1 MAKRTNGQGA
11 QAPEMKNT
19 MKKLMIAAAFA
30 AMVGGASADG
40 VCDNTGSDCWVYDVK
55 VTMKTLGPKLI
66 KGKDCYGGASGSVE
80 YLVNTTRKF
89 QGIAW
94 ACEGACEMPTQE
106 GLNFVMWE
114 PARKVNVTEPLK
126 WGAEIKIGDII
137 GSSNVVTTVN
147 GVEVT
152 NAVPVYATATDVK
165 KAGWEADTLSFD
177 IADRYDK
184 KANKV
189 EACWSF
195 EDLKNTFTTPDG
207 DFDGE
212 GEIIAAGFGKFDVKN
227 SRIASISGNAVGT
240 ISPTMKC
247 DVPVVCDLCTEF
259 EDWFTDGQAA
269 TEVVMS
275 GSWSM
280 KFNKSLATGKKTL
293 GQVVPKYAQD

>member
-1 MAKRTNGQGA
+1 
-11 QAPEMKNT
+11 
-19 MKKLMIAAAFA
+19 MIAAAFA
-30 AMVGGASADG
+30 AMVGGASAD
-40 VCDNTGSDCWVYDVK
+40 VCDNTSGSDCWVYDVK
-55 VTMKTLGPKLI
+55 VTMKTLGPKRI
-66 KGKDCYGGASGSVE
+66 KGKDCYGAADKDSNVE

-89 QGIAW
+89 SGIAW
-94 ACEGACEMPTQE
+94 ACEGACEMPTE
-106 GLNFVMWE
+106 DDLDFVMWE

-126 WGAEIKIGDII
+126 WVEIKKGDVLVPEHDEVVDD
-137 GSSNVVTTVN
+137 GNGNVTTN
-147 GVEVT
+147 H
-152 NAVPVYATATDVK
+152 VPAKIATDADVK
-165 KAGWEADTLSFD
+165 KGWEADTLSFD

-189 EACWSF
+189 EAYWSF
-195 EDLKNTFTTPDG
+195 ENLKNTFTTSDG
-207 DFDGE
+207 DFDGD
-212 GEIIAAGFGKFDVKN
+212 GKIFAAGFGKFDVKN

-247 DVPVVCDLCTEF
+247 NAPVVCDLCTEF

>member
-1 MAKRTNGQGA
+1 
-11 QAPEMKNT
+11 

-30 AMVGGASADG
+30 AMVGGASAD
-40 VCDNTGSDCWVYDVK
+40 VCDNNPASGPDCWVYDVK
-55 VTMKTLGPKLI
+55 VTMKTLGPKQI
-66 KGKDCYGGASGSVE
+66 KSSSKDCHGAAGDTSYVE

-94 ACEGACEMPTQE
+94 ACEGACEMPTDD

-126 WGAEIKIGDII
+126 WVEIKVGDKIGEKPDLDNLVTNDD
-137 GSSNVVTTVN
+137 GTVTTN
-147 GVEVT
+147 MI
-152 NAVPVYATATDVK
+152 PVYATAADVK
-165 KAGWEADTLSFD
+165 KGWEADTLSFE

-189 EACWSF
+189 EAYWF
-195 EDLKNTFTTPDG
+195 FDELQNTVTTPDG

-212 GEIIAAGFGKFDVKN
+212 GEIIAAGFGKFDVKYG
-227 SRIASISGNAVGT
+227 RIASISGNAVGT
-240 ISPTMKC
+240 ITPTMKC
-247 DVPVVCDLCTEF
+247 DAPVLCDLCTEF
-259 EDWFTDGQAA
+259 EDWFTDGEAA
-269 TEVVMS
+269 EEVVMS

-293 GQVVPKYAQD
+293 GQVVPKYAQTK

>member
-1 MAKRTNGQGA
+1 
-11 QAPEMKNT
+11 MKNT

-40 VCDNTGSDCWVYDVK
+40 VCDNTSGSDCWVYDVK

-66 KGKDCYGGASGSVE
+66 KGKDCYGDASGSVE

-94 ACEGACEMPTQE
+94 ACEGACEMPTQD

-126 WGAEIKIGDII
+126 WGKAINIGDVI

-152 NAVPVYATATDVK
+152 NTVPVHATATDVK
-165 KAGWEADTLSFD
+165 EAGWEADTLSFE

-189 EACWSF
+189 EAYWYF
-195 EDLKNTFTTPDG
+195 DELQNTFTAPDHT
-207 DFDGE
+207 FDGE

-227 SRIASISGNAVGT
+227 GRIASISGNAVGT
-240 ISPTMKC
+240 ITPTLKC
-247 DVPVVCDLCTEF
+247 DPPVVCDLCTEF
-259 EDWFTDGQAA
+259 EDWFTDGEAA

-280 KFNKSLATGKKTL
+280 KFNKSLATGKKNL
-293 GQVVPKYAQD
+293 GQVVPKYAQTK

>member
-1 MAKRTNGQGA
+1 
-11 QAPEMKNT
+11 MKNT

-40 VCDNTGSDCWVYDVK
+40 VCDNTSGSDCWVYDVK
-55 VTMKTLGPKLI
+55 VTMKTLGPKRI
-66 KGKDCYGGASGSVE
+66 KGKDCYGAADKNSNVE

-94 ACEGACEMPTQE
+94 ACEGACEMPTE
-106 GLNFVMWE
+106 DGLNFVMWE

-126 WGAEIKIGDII
+126 WVDIKVGDKIGEKPDLD
-137 GSSNVVTTVN
+137 NL
-147 GVEVT
+147 VT
-152 NAVPVYATATDVK
+152 NADGTVTTNMIPDYATAADVK
-165 KAGWEADTLSFD
+165 KGWEADTLSFE

-189 EACWSF
+189 EAYWSF
-195 EDLKNTFTTPDG
+195 DELQNTVTTPDG

-212 GEIIAAGFGKFDVKN
+212 GKIIAAGFGKFDVKYG
-227 SRIASISGNAVGT
+227 RIASISGNAVGT
-240 ISPTMKC
+240 ITPTMKC
-247 DVPVVCDLCTEF
+247 NAPVLCDLCTEF
-259 EDWFTDGQAA
+259 VDWFTDGQAA

-293 GQVVPKYAQD
+293 GQVVPKYAQSK

>member
-1 MAKRTNGQGA
+1 
-11 QAPEMKNT
+11 

-30 AMVGGASADG
+30 AMVGGASAD
-40 VCDNTGSDCWVYDVK
+40 VCDNTSGSDCWVYDVK
-55 VTMKTLGPKLI
+55 VTMKTLGPKRI
-66 KGKDCYGGASGSVE
+66 KGKDCYGAADKDSNVE

-89 QGIAW
+89 SGIAW
-94 ACEGACEMPTQE
+94 ACEGACEMPTE
-106 GLNFVMWE
+106 DDLDFVMWE

-126 WGAEIKIGDII
+126 WVEIKKGDVLVPEHDEVVDD
-137 GSSNVVTTVN
+137 GNGNVTTN
-147 GVEVT
+147 H
-152 NAVPVYATATDVK
+152 VPAKIATDADVK
-165 KAGWEADTLSFD
+165 KGWEADTLSFD

-189 EACWSF
+189 EAYWSF
-195 EDLKNTFTTPDG
+195 ENLKNTFTTSDG
-207 DFDGE
+207 DFDGD
-212 GEIIAAGFGKFDVKN
+212 GKIFAAGFGKFDVKN

-247 DVPVVCDLCTEF
+247 NAPVVCDLCTEF

>member
-1 MAKRTNGQGA
+1 
-11 QAPEMKNT
+11 MKNT

-30 AMVGGASADG
+30 AMVGGASAD
-40 VCDNTGSDCWVYDVK
+40 VCDNTSGSDCWVYDVK
-55 VTMKTLGPKLI
+55 VTMKTLGPKRI
-66 KGKDCYGGASGSVE
+66 KGKDCYGAADKYSNVE

-89 QGIAW
+89 SGIAW
-94 ACEGACEMPTQE
+94 ACEGACEMPTE
-106 GLNFVMWE
+106 DGLDFVMWE

-126 WGAEIKIGDII
+126 WVEIKKGDVLVPEHDEVVDD
-137 GSSNVVTTVN
+137 GNGNVTTN
-147 GVEVT
+147 H
-152 NAVPVYATATDVK
+152 VPAKIATDADVK
-165 KAGWEADTLSFD
+165 KGWEADTLSFD

-189 EACWSF
+189 EAYWSF
-195 EDLKNTFTTPDG
+195 ENLKNTFTTSDG

-212 GEIIAAGFGKFDVKN
+212 GKIFAAGFGKFDVKN

-247 DVPVVCDLCTEF
+247 NAPVVCDLCTEF

>member
-1 MAKRTNGQGA
+1 
-11 QAPEMKNT
+11 MKNT

-30 AMVGGASADG
+30 AMVGGASAD
-40 VCDNTGSDCWVYDVK
+40 VCDNTSGSDCWVYDVK
-55 VTMKTLGPKLI
+55 VTMKTLGPKRI
-66 KGKDCYGGASGSVE
+66 KGKDCYGAADKDSNVE

-89 QGIAW
+89 SGIAW
-94 ACEGACEMPTQE
+94 ACEGACEMPTE
-106 GLNFVMWE
+106 DGLDFVMWE

-126 WGAEIKIGDII
+126 WVEIKKGDVLVPEHDEVVDD
-137 GSSNVVTTVN
+137 GNGNVTTN
-147 GVEVT
+147 H
-152 NAVPVYATATDVK
+152 VPAKIATDADVK
-165 KAGWEADTLSFD
+165 KGWEADTLSFD

-189 EACWSF
+189 EAYWSF
-195 EDLKNTFTTPDG
+195 ENLKNTFTTPDG

-212 GEIIAAGFGKFDVKN
+212 GKIFAAGFGKFDVKN

-247 DVPVVCDLCTEF
+247 NAPVVCDLCTEF

>member
-1 MAKRTNGQGA
+1 
-11 QAPEMKNT
+11 

-40 VCDNTGSDCWVYDVK
+40 VCDNNPASGPDCWVYDVK
-55 VTMKTLGPKLI
+55 VTMKTLGPKQI
-66 KGKDCYGGASGSVE
+66 KSSSKDCYGAAGDASYVE

-94 ACEGACEMPTQE
+94 ACEGACEMPTE
-106 GLNFVMWE
+106 DGLNFVMWE

-126 WGAEIKIGDII
+126 WVDIKVGDVI
-137 GSSNVVTTVN
+137 GSSNRVDIVD

-152 NAVPVYATATDVK
+152 NKVDIIADATDVK
-165 KAGWEADTLSFD
+165 KGWEADTLSFE

-189 EACWSF
+189 EAYWF
-195 EDLKNTFTTPDG
+195 FDELQNTVTTSG
-207 DFDGE
+207 GEFDGE

-227 SRIASISGNAVGT
+227 GRIASISGNAVGT
-240 ISPTMKC
+240 ITPTMKC
-247 DVPVVCDLCTEF
+247 DAPVVCDLCTEF
-259 EDWFTDGQAA
+259 EDWFTDGEAA
-269 TEVVMS
+269 EEVVMS

-293 GQVVPKYAQD
+293 GQVVPKYAQTK

>member
-1 MAKRTNGQGA
+1 
-11 QAPEMKNT
+11 

-40 VCDNTGSDCWVYDVK
+40 VCDNTSGSDCWVYDVK

-66 KGKDCYGGASGSVE
+66 KGKDCYGAADKDSNVE

-94 ACEGACEMPTQE
+94 ACEGACEMPTGG

-126 WGAEIKIGDII
+126 WVDIKVGDKIGEKPDLDHLVPNAD
-137 GSSNVVTTVN
+137 GTVTTN
-147 GVEVT
+147 MI
-152 NAVPVYATATDVK
+152 PVYATAADVK
-165 KAGWEADTLSFD
+165 KGWEADTLSFE

-189 EACWSF
+189 EAYWF
-195 EDLKNTFTTPDG
+195 FDDLQNTVTTSDG
-207 DFDGE
+207 DFDGA
-212 GEIIAAGFGKFDVKN
+212 GKIIAAGFGKFDVKYG
-227 SRIASISGNAVGT
+227 RIASISGNAVGT
-240 ISPTMKC
+240 ITPTMKC
-247 DVPVVCDLCTEF
+247 TAPVLCDLCTEF
-259 EDWFTDGQAA
+259 VDWFTDGQAA

-293 GQVVPKYAQD
+293 GQVVPKYAQSK

>member
-1 MAKRTNGQGA
+1 
-11 QAPEMKNT
+11 MKNT

-30 AMVGGASADG
+30 AMVGGASAD
-40 VCDNTGSDCWVYDVK
+40 VCDNTSGSDCWVYDVK
-55 VTMKTLGPKLI
+55 VTMKTLGPKRI
-66 KGKDCYGGASGSVE
+66 KGKDCYGAADKDSNVE

-89 QGIAW
+89 SGIAW
-94 ACEGACEMPTQE
+94 ACEGACEMPTE
-106 GLNFVMWE
+106 DGLDFVMWE

-126 WGAEIKIGDII
+126 WVEIKKGDVLVSEHDEVVDD
-137 GSSNVVTTVN
+137 GNGNVTTN
-147 GVEVT
+147 H
-152 NAVPVYATATDVK
+152 VPAKIATDADVK
-165 KAGWEADTLSFD
+165 KGWEADTLSFD

-189 EACWSF
+189 EAYWSF
-195 EDLKNTFTTPDG
+195 ENLKNTFTTPDG

-212 GEIIAAGFGKFDVKN
+212 GKIFAAGFGKFDVKN

-247 DVPVVCDLCTEF
+247 NAPVVCDLCTEF

>member
-1 MAKRTNGQGA
+1 MAGRAKGKGA
-11 QAPEMKNT
+11 QAPE

-40 VCDNTGSDCWVYDVK
+40 VCDNTSGSDCWVYDVK
-55 VTMKTLGPKLI
+55 VTMKTLGPKRI
-66 KGKDCYGGASGSVE
+66 KGKDCYGAANKDSNVE

-94 ACEGACEMPTQE
+94 ACEGACEMPTE
-106 GLNFVMWE
+106 DGLNFVMWE

-126 WGAEIKIGDII
+126 WVEIKKGDVLAPEHDEVVDD
-137 GSSNVVTTVN
+137 GNGNVTTN
-147 GVEVT
+147 RT
-152 NAVPVYATATDVK
+152 PAVIATDADVK
-165 KAGWEADTLSFD
+165 KGWKADTLSFE

-189 EACWSF
+189 EAYWSF
-195 EDLKNTFTTPDG
+195 DELQNTVTTPDG

-212 GEIIAAGFGKFDVKN
+212 GKIIAAGFGKFDVKYG
-227 SRIASISGNAVGT
+227 RIASISGNAVGT
-240 ISPTMKC
+240 ITPTMKC
-247 DVPVVCDLCTEF
+247 NAPVLCDLCTEF

-280 KFNKSLATGKKTL
+280 KFNKSLATGKKNL

>member
-1 MAKRTNGQGA
+1 
-11 QAPEMKNT
+11 MKNT

-66 KGKDCYGGASGSVE
+66 KGKDCYGDASGSVE

-94 ACEGACEMPTQE
+94 ACEGACEMPTE
-106 GLNFVMWE
+106 DGLNFVMWE

-126 WGAEIKIGDII
+126 WVEIKKGDVLVPEHDEVVDD
-137 GSSNVVTTVN
+137 GNGNVTTN
-147 GVEVT
+147 HIPT
-152 NAVPVYATATDVK
+152 KIATDADVK
-165 KAGWEADTLSFD
+165 KGWEADTLSFD

-189 EACWSF
+189 EAYWSF
-195 EDLKNTFTTPDG
+195 ENLKNTFTTPDG
-207 DFDGE
+207 DFDGQ

-247 DVPVVCDLCTEF
+247 DAPVVCDLCTEF

-280 KFNKSLATGKKTL
+280 KFNKSLATGKKNL

>member
-1 MAKRTNGQGA
+1 
-11 QAPEMKNT
+11 MKNT

-40 VCDNTGSDCWVYDVK
+40 VCDNTSGSDCWVYDVK

-66 KGKDCYGGASGSVE
+66 KGKDCYGAADKDSNVE

-94 ACEGACEMPTQE
+94 ACEGACEMPTE
-106 GLNFVMWE
+106 DGLNFVMWE

-126 WGAEIKIGDII
+126 WVDIKVGDKIGEKPDLDHLVPNAD
-137 GSSNVVTTVN
+137 GTVTTN
-147 GVEVT
+147 MI
-152 NAVPVYATATDVK
+152 PVYATAADVK
-165 KAGWEADTLSFD
+165 KGWEADTLSFE

-189 EACWSF
+189 EAYWF
-195 EDLKNTFTTPDG
+195 FDDLQNTVTTSDG

-212 GEIIAAGFGKFDVKN
+212 GKIFAAGFGKFDVKYG
-227 SRIASISGNAVGT
+227 RIASISGNAVGT
-240 ISPTMKC
+240 ITPTMKC
-247 DVPVVCDLCTEF
+247 TAPVLCDLCTEF
-259 EDWFTDGQAA
+259 VDWFTDGQAA

-293 GQVVPKYAQD
+293 GQVVPKYAQSK